1 MGSIVVCGGSVIGL
15 SVASMLAR
23 DGHQV
28 TILESDSEAA
38 PDVPRDAWESWTRK
52 GVAQFHQPH
61 NLFPRVRAVADAELP
76 GLTDGLLQAGCVWV
90 NPLATRPPSIEE
102 WSDRPDDDR
111 FRFVTGRRP
120 VVETVVATYA
130 ARQPGVE
137 IRRGVKVAGLLGGS
151 PAMPGVPHVVGVR
164 TTDGEQIPADLVVD
178 AMGRRTPIAAW
189 LADFGA
195 RPPHVESEDSGF
207 VYYTMYFAG
216 PDRPVPKAPGLTPMG
231 SISVLTL
238 SGDNDTWSLTLF
250 GTSRDVPLKALRDPA
265 RFTAV
270 VQKCA
275 RHAHWLEGE
284 PITGVLAMAGVVD
297 RYHRFVVEGEP
308 VVTGLAAVGDAWA
321 CTNPSAGR
329 GVSVGITHAQ
339 QLRGAV
345 REHLDDPAG
354 FAHDWD
360 QRTEQVVAPFYRQQI
375 ANDRARFAEM
385 TALQQGQEPPAPNPQ
400 AERLMTAVGTDQDVF
415 RALIEMVGCL
425 ATQDDVM
432 ARPEIQAKLA
442 AVTPNGQ
449 LGPPGPDRRQLLEIL
464 SD

>member
-1 MGSIVVCGGSVIGL
+1 
-15 SVASMLAR
+15 
-23 DGHQV
+23 
-28 TILESDSEAA
+28 
-38 PDVPRDAWESWTRK
+38 
-52 GVAQFHQPH
+52 
-61 NLFPRVRAVADAELP
+61 
-76 GLTDGLLQAGCVWV
+76 
-90 NPLATRPPSIEE
+90 
-102 WSDRPDDDR
+102 
-111 FRFVTGRRP
+111 
-120 VVETVVATYA
+120 
-130 ARQPGVE
+130 
-137 IRRGVKVAGLLGGS
+137 
-151 PAMPGVPHVVGVR
+151 
-164 TTDGEQIPADLVVD
+164 
-178 AMGRRTPIAAW
+178 
-189 LADFGA
+189 
-195 RPPHVESEDSGF
+195 
-207 VYYTMYFAG
+207 
-216 PDRPVPKAPGLTPMG
+216 MG

-400 AERLMTAVGTDQDVF
+400 AERLTTAVGTDQDVF

-425 ATQDDVM
+425 ATQDEVM

-449 LGPPGPDRRQLLEIL
+449 LRPPGPDRRQLLEIL